1 MPSSINIIIVED
13 DPLLASVMRRC
24 LEADGYQVAVATCG
38 TELRLQYRSQGAE
51 LVLLDLNLGA
61 EDGMD
66 LARELA
72 ATTAVGL
79 IIVSGRADLRDRV
92 EGLDAGAD
100 DYLIKPVALAE
111 LRARV
116 RAVLRRRGQSVESD
130 GRLRAG
136 SATLDPRTRRLCR
149 EGGEDIVLT
158 ETETLIL
165 AELIRHQGRSIS
177 RANLRQGADWSPDD
191 RSVDVHIGHLRRK
204 LREANLRELIILP
217 IRGHG
222 YRLTVEPSSSI
233 S

>member
-1 MPSSINIIIVED
+1 MPSSIKIIIVED
-13 DPLLASVMRRC
+13 DPLPASIMRRC
-24 LEADGYQVAVATCG
+24 LEADGYQVAVAICG
-38 TELRLQYRSQGAE
+38 ADLRLQYRSEGAD

-116 RAVLRRRGQSVESD
+116 RAVLRRRGQAVKSD

-136 SATLDPRTRRLCR
+136 SATLDSRTRRLCR
-149 EGGEDIVLT
+149 EGGEDVVLT

-165 AELIRHQGRSIS
+165 AELIRHTGCSIS
-177 RANLRQGADWSPDD
+177 RANLRRGADWSPDD
-191 RSVDVHIGHLRRK
+191 RSVDVHIGRIRRK
-204 LREANLRELIILP
+204 LREANYQELIILP

-222 YRLTVEPSSSI
+222 YRLTVEPQPSI